1 VTDLT
6 LSVPEIHCHH
16 CKMAIE
22 GAVGRLPGVTR
33 AAVDVPARQVHL
45 SFDAPAT
52 LDQIVA
58 TIEAQGYAVPAQA

>member
-1 VTDLT
+1 MTEVT
-6 LSVPEIHCHH
+6 LSVPDISCHH

-22 GAVGRLPGVTR
+22 GAVGSLAGVNR
-33 AAVDVPARQVHL
+33 AVVDVPAKAVSL

-58 TIEAQGYAVPAQA
+58 AIEAQGYSVPAGR